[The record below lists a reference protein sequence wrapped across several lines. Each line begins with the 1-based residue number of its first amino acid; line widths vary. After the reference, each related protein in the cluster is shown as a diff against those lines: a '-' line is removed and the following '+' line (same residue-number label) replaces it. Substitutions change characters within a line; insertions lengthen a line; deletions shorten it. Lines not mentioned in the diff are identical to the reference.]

1 VIKNPEEKLE
11 ELRRSSLVEFEHLKA
26 AQTAVRILS
35 NRDMPEHSG
44 MPGKLDGQ
52 DDEVPSFTLPEQV
65 HRTSGGGNGATSYIA
80 MMADPADGD
89 QPAYNTTK
97 FPTRTR
103 MESSELSP
111 SSQFPPQTG
120 SVSTVT
126 EEAEIQGQAT
136 TTGNP
141 IFNEPDFNPLGEGT

>member
-1 VIKNPEEKLE
+1 MIKNPEEKLE

-26 AQTAVRILS
+26 AQTAVRRLS
-35 NRDMPEHSG
+35 NRDMPEHSA

-52 DDEVPSFTLPEQV
+52 DDEVPSFMLPEQV
-65 HRTSGGGNGATSYIA
+65 HGTSGGGNGSTSYISR
-80 MMADPADGD
+80 MADPAEGD
-89 QPAYNTTK
+89 QTGYNTTK
-97 FPTRTR
+97 SPMHTH

-120 SVSTVT
+120 YVSIVT
-126 EEAEIQGQAT
+126 EAAEIQGQAT

-141 IFNEPDFNPLGEGT
+141 ILNEPDFNPLGEGG